1 MTQNFDAAE
10 ERARLA
16 AADLSA
22 AANDVIK
29 RHSISW
35 RDARDE
41 VDFAELSRWTRYYPE
56 RKLDDAREDLGFASR
71 AQTEIESISA
81 SLGALASGRS
91 GDAGAAGAEL
101 TGRLA
106 VLAANCERR
115 AIYLRS

>member
-1 MTQNFDAAE
+1 M
-10 ERARLA
+10 
-16 AADLSA
+16 
-22 AANDVIK
+22 
-29 RHSISW
+29 W

-41 VDFAELSRWTRYYPE
+41 VDFAYLSRWTRYYPE